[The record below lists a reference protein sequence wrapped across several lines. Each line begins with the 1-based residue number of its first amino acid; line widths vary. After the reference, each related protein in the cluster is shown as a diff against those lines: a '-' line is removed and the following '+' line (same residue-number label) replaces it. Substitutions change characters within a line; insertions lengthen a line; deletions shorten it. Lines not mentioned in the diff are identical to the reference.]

1 MTIAII
7 AALPEEADAFLP
19 GQGEAARLAYLP
31 LRRIIAGGRDVVVAT
46 TGIGKVNT
54 ASAAALLHGAFAPE
68 LFLEIGTCG
77 KLGAIQGDCFWLA
90 SAVQHD
96 YGAEEPG
103 RFVHYDAGA
112 WPIGEA
118 SITPYSAIADPGVG
132 LPHARIAS
140 GDAFIACPDQAR
152 FLVEGLSAD
161 VVDMETGALAQF
173 CLQAGTSWAGIK
185 ATTDDANHHSA
196 GDFHANLRAASARAA
211 EAAERLLALLR
222 WRL

>member
-1 MTIAII
+1 MTIAIT

-19 GQGEAARLAYLP
+19 GEGAAASLGYLP
-31 LRRIIAGGRDVVVAT
+31 IRRLKVGGRDVVIAT

-54 ASAAALLHGAFAPE
+54 ASAAALLHSAFAPE
-68 LFLEIGTCG
+68 LFIEIGTCG
-77 KLGAIQGDCFWLA
+77 KLAALAGDCFWLA
-90 SAVQHD
+90 EAVQHD

-112 WPIGEA
+112 WPIGEP
-118 SITPYSAIADPGVG
+118 SITPYAAIEDPGLG

-152 FLVEGLSAD
+152 FLVEGLAAD

-173 CLQAGTSWAGIK
+173 CARTGTGWAGIK
-185 ATTDDANHHSA
+185 ATTDEANGDSA
-196 GDFHANLRAASARAA
+196 GEFHANLRAAARRAA
-211 EAAERLLALLR
+211 DAAERLLALL
-222 WRL
+222 